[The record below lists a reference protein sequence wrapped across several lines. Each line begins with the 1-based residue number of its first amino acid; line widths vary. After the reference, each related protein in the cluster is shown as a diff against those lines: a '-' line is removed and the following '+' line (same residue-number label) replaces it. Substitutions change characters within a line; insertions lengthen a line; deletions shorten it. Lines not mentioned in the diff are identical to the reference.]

1 MLLLPWYGTYLTT
14 HGSAFVGD
22 TVVGHYGSWVF
33 RRGLVTRLE
42 SLWLP
47 VYALPWTIFVI
58 GAIAWRRRAPD
69 AERRLIAVWTLTI
82 WALIGLSGIHRARYL
97 FPIYPGLALLAG
109 EFLARAGEQGGGR
122 QLRAA
127 AYGFAVL
134 AAAAAALG
142 LSPLARQIGGEGR
155 PWIPDTAGELGLTA
169 VLLVATAVLA
179 VGAARRAAFI
189 ATGLIVALGVGAVL
203 IVQGVHYPAR
213 FARDFDVRPIASA
226 ARALTPAGVAV
237 PVHPDIWLTYDFYLR
252 RPVAELDRGA
262 VERLLAGEPR
272 GSLIMPRQIWS
283 ELQPRAHPSWRVIEA
298 RLVASREIVVL
309 GGGGA

>member
-1 MLLLPWYGTYLTT
+1 M
-14 HGSAFVGD
+14 
-22 TVVGHYGSWVF
+22 VGHYGSWVF
-33 RRGLVTRLE
+33 RRGLLTRLE
-42 SLWLP
+42 RLWLV

-58 GAIAWRRRAPD
+58 GAIAWRQRAPD
-69 AERRLIAVWTLTI
+69 AERQLIAVWTLAI
-82 WALIGLSGIHRARYL
+82 WALIGLSGIHRARDL

-109 EFLARAGEQGGGR
+109 KCLARAGQQGGAR
-122 QLRAA
+122 ELRAA
-127 AYGFAVL
+127 AYAFAAL

-142 LSPLARQIGGEGR
+142 LSPLARQIDGEGR

-169 VLLVATAVLA
+169 ALLVVTAVLA
-179 VGAARRAAFI
+179 VGAARRAAFV

-203 IVQGVHYPAR
+203 IVEGVRYPAR
-213 FARDFDVRPIASA
+213 FARDFDVRPIAAA

-252 RPVAELDRGA
+252 RLVAELDRPA

-272 GSLIMPRQIWS
+272 GSLIVMRETWS
-283 ELQPRAHPSWRVIEA
+283 ELQPKAHPSWRVVTA
-298 RLVASREIVVL
+298 HSVASREIVVL